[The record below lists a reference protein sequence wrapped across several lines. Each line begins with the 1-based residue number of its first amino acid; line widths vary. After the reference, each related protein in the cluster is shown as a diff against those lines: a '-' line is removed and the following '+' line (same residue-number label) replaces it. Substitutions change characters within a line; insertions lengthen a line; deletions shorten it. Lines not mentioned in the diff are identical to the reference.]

1 MKFVDCRRQSTNLL
15 KSRKLAKGQFGVLR
29 KLATGQCKDYKV
41 SLYKRQIL
49 IFEKKT
55 SMFLLFLYLA
65 IALFISFLCSILE
78 SVLLSTPISFLMVKK
93 DEGYKWADKFISHKN
108 DVDKPLSAI
117 LSLNTVA
124 HTVGAAGVGA
134 QAVKVFGEAYFGIV
148 SAILTILI
156 LVLTEII
163 PKTIGARFWRGLAK
177 FASNTISGMI
187 IVTYPLVLLSAVI
200 TKMISSRDQEQSTS
214 REEISALASIGAD
227 EGIFNEKEH
236 KIIQNLLKLR
246 NVKVDEIMTPRVVV
260 AIADENQN
268 LSEFLKNKEYL
279 KYSRIPLYSG
289 SDENIT
295 GYVFRQ
301 SVMEK
306 LAEDQ
311 HEMKLKELRREIVV
325 VPFSMVLFN
334 LWELLLKKKEHIALV
349 VDEYGGMDGIVTLED
364 VIETLLGLEI
374 VDEKD
379 TVSDMRKFA
388 RDRWATRQAK
398 YQLLNQTGQTDL
410 PENPI

>member
-1 MKFVDCRRQSTNLL
+1 MVLL
-15 KSRKLAKGQFGVLR
+15 LVYLFTA
-29 KLATGQCKDYKV
+29 
-41 SLYKRQIL
+41 L
-49 IFEKKT
+49 I
-55 SMFLLFLYLA
+55 
-65 IALFISFLCSILE
+65 ISFLCSIME
-78 SVLLSTPISFLMVKK
+78 AVLLSTPISFLMVKK
-93 DEGYKWADKFISHKN
+93 DSGHKWADTFIRHKN

-134 QAVKVFGEAYFGIV
+134 QAVKVFGEAYFGLV

-163 PKTIGARFWRGLAK
+163 PKTIGARFWRNLSKTA
-177 FASNTISGMI
+177 ANTISAMM
-187 IVTYPLVLLSAVI
+187 IVTFPLVLLSAVI
-200 TKMISSRDQEQSTS
+200 TRMISNRDHEQSTS

-227 EGIFNEKEH
+227 EGIFNDKEH

-260 AIADENQN
+260 AVADENQN
-268 LSEFLKNKEYL
+268 LNEFLRNKEYL

-295 GYVFRQ
+295 GYVFRA

-311 HEMKLKELRREIVV
+311 HNMKLKELRREIVV
-325 VPFSMVLFN
+325 VPFTMVLFN

-398 YQLLNQTGQTDL
+398 YQLLNQTGQN
-410 PENPI
+410 ENPV